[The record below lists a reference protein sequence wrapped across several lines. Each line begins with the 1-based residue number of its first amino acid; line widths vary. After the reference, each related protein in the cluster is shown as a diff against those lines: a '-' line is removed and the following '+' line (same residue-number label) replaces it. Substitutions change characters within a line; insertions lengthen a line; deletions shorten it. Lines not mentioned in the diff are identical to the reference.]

1 MVMLGIMMMI
11 NVMMSPCNRLA
22 AGMDKALAKRHKARY
37 LTGNMILG

>member
-11 NVMMSPCNRLA
+11 NMMMSPRNELA
-22 AGMDKALAKRHKARY
+22 AGMDKALTKRHKPRY